1 MLTGCLFPLISACNW
16 VLIYFPGSGL
26 MGESSVPRQEQHLRT
41 SIQSGLI
48 VRLAL
53 HHLPLRDPL
62 PANIPLVS
70 LRAAVRGVNRQEN
83 RF

>member
-48 VRLAL
+48 VR
-53 HHLPLRDPL
+53 DPL
-62 PANIPLVS
+62 PANIPPVS
-70 LRAAVRGVNRQEN
+70 LRAAVRGVHRQEN